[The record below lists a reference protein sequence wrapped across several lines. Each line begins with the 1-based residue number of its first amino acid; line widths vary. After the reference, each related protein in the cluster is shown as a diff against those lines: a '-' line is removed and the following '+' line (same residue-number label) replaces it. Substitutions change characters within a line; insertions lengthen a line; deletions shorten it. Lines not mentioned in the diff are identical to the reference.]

1 MADAGDG
8 ASDIAKLVRKTDGE
22 RGNARAIRAIIA
34 HARNEPEYDGA
45 DSSAGGRPRTPTP
58 AEELTLSTFMVDEVG
73 IARVSIPCCKKKI
86 LFLRRLSN
94 EAAGKHATHT
104 YIFIYIY
111 IYIHIYIYHPAL
123 YRGKYGNKSC
133 MFLPTVFTAFTR
145 MSKTIEN

>member
-45 DSSAGGRPRTPTP
+45 DSSAGGRPRTLTP

-86 LFLRRLSN
+86 LFFRRLSN
-94 EAAGKHATHT
+94 EAVRKACDA
-104 YIFIYIY
+104 YIY
-111 IYIHIYIYHPAL
+111 FHIYTHIYIYHPAL

-133 MFLPTVFTAFTR
+133 TFLPTV
-145 MSKTIEN
+145 